1 MDDCKDLF
9 PEYLRFVKGVVDS
22 EDLPLNISREM
33 LQHNPTVEK
42 IKKAL
47 VAKVLGKLKE
57 LSEEDQKAFLN
68 FWKQFGPIVKEG
80 LHSDHENK
88 DKLLEIV
95 RFQSS
100 LCDTPDDWVSLKQYV
115 GRMREGQKYIYYI
128 SGESRAIVEKSP
140 HLEIFRDKSIE
151 VLYLT
156 DPIDEWIVP
165 NIYNFEGKEL
175 RSITKGDLDL
185 GDLGKEEQK
194 KKDKVESEY
203 KKLSERIK
211 NILTD
216 SVKEVR
222 VTTRLTGSPCCLVAD
237 EHDMGAYMER
247 MMKAM
252 GQEHTPSK
260 PILEINAQH
269 PIFVNLNSLYEKD
282 AKSALLEEWVKL
294 LFDQAVIAEGHT
306 IKDPVAYA
314 KRVNDLLLKAS
325 AEAIK

>member
-1 MDDCKDLF
+1 
-9 PEYLRFVKGVVDS
+9 
-22 EDLPLNISREM
+22 
-33 LQHNPTVEK
+33 
-42 IKKAL
+42 
-47 VAKVLGKLKE
+47 
-57 LSEEDQKAFLN
+57 
-68 FWKQFGPIVKEG
+68 
-80 LHSDHENK
+80 
-88 DKLLEIV
+88 
-95 RFQSS
+95 
-100 LCDTPDDWVSLKQYV
+100 
-115 GRMREGQKYIYYI
+115 
-128 SGESRAIVEKSP
+128 
-140 HLEIFRDKSIE
+140 
-151 VLYLT
+151 LT